1 MAQDALPRLHDREP
15 SLANEAEDILA
26 GLSAAPKRLS
36 PKYFY
41 DQRGSQLF
49 DRICELPEYYP
60 TRTELAIMRSH
71 AADIAAAVGEAACLI
86 EFGSGSS
93 VKIRQLLKSL
103 RRPAAYLP
111 VDISREHLMAAAR
124 GLARDFPGLE
134 ILPVCADFTRPFDL
148 PATRRE
154 VSRRVAWFPGSTIGN
169 FEPDGALALLQ
180 VIRGLVGA
188 DGALLIGVDL
198 QKDTA
203 TLERAYNDAAGVTA
217 EFNLNLLR
225 RLNRELGGNFD
236 LAGFRHQAVYDQEH
250 GRIEMYLVS
259 LRRQQVRL
267 QGRTLSFAAGERL
280 LTEYSHKFTL
290 PGFAALAAAAGFR
303 VAQVWTDPA
312 QLFSVQYL
320 AAKPAPQAGA

>member
-1 MAQDALPRLHDREP
+1 MTQDAPNLHDYEP
-15 SLANEAEDILA
+15 TLADDRAQVLA
-26 GLSAAPKRLS
+26 GLREPQKRIS

-60 TRTELAIMRSH
+60 TRTELAIMRAEAS
-71 AADIAAAVGEAACLI
+71 AIADAVGERACLI

-93 VKIRQLLKSL
+93 VKIRLLLQSL
-103 RRPAAYLP
+103 RRLVAYVP
-111 VDISREHLMAAAR
+111 VDISREHLLAAAR
-124 GLARDFPGLE
+124 GLARDFPGIE
-134 ILPVCADFTRPFDL
+134 TLPVCADFTQPFAL
-148 PATRRE
+148 PETRRA
-154 VSRRVAWFPGSTIGN
+154 VARRVAWFPGSTIGN
-169 FEPDGALALLQ
+169 FEPAQALALLQ
-180 VIRGLVGA
+180 VIRGQVDDQG
-188 DGALLIGVDL
+188 GLLIGVDL

-236 LAGFRHQAVYDQEH
+236 LHAFRHRAIYNREH

-259 LRRQQVRL
+259 QRAQQVRV
-267 QGRTLSFAAGERL
+267 GGTTLEFAEGERI

-290 PGFAALAAAAGFR
+290 AGFAAMAAQAGFE
-303 VAQVWTDPA
+303 VQQVWTDA
-312 QLFSVQYL
+312 DALFSVQYL
-320 AAKPAPQAGA
+320 AAR